1 MHQTYTNHEVT
12 MSRTIQ
18 GLAGLA
24 LLLGCAS
31 TPTVTDA
38 GTTGQASF
46 AKGKADEAK
55 ALADL
60 RQATAK
66 FHSFAAAGTAGW
78 STQITGCVSNPGVGA
93 MGFHYG
99 NVDLI
104 DGTVRPEAPQLLLYE
119 PQKDASMRLV
129 GVEYIIP
136 YSFVSRESDPPVLFG
151 QEFSQVDA
159 FGLWGLHV
167 WVWREN
173 PAGMYKPWNAK
184 VTCDNAPPSAR
195 MSHN

>member
-1 MHQTYTNHEVT
+1 
-12 MSRTIQ
+12 MSRTPQI
-18 GLAGLA
+18 LAALA
-24 LLLGCAS
+24 LLIGCGGTPTATDAS
-31 TPTVTDA
+31 TV
-38 GTTGQASF
+38 GQASF

-60 RQATAK
+60 RQATEK
-66 FHSFAAAGTAGW
+66 FHDFAAAEAAGW
-78 STQITGCVSNPGVGA
+78 STQITGCMSSTGEGA

-99 NVDLI
+99 NVGLI
-104 DGTVRPEAPQLLLYE
+104 DGTAQPEAPQLLLYE
-119 PQKDASMRLV
+119 PQKNGSMRLV

-136 YSFVSRESDPPVLFG
+136 YTFVSRESAPPVLFG

-173 PAGMYKPWNAK
+173 PAGIYKPWNAK
-184 VTCDNAPPSAR
+184 VTCDNAPVSAR

>member
-1 MHQTYTNHEVT
+1 MN
-12 MSRTIQ
+12 RKLCA
-18 GLAGLA
+18 LAGLA
-24 LLLGCAS
+24 LLIGCGGV
-31 TPTVTDA
+31 PTATDA
-38 GTTGQASF
+38 VTSGQGSF

-60 RQATAK
+60 RQATEK
-66 FHSFAAAGTAGW
+66 FHDFAAAEAAGW
-78 STQITGCVSNPGVGA
+78 STQITGCVSNSGVGA

-99 NVDLI
+99 NVSLI
-104 DGTVRPEAPQLLLYE
+104 NGTVRPDAPQLLLYE
-119 PQKDASMRLV
+119 PQKNGNMRLV

-136 YSFVSRESDPPVLFG
+136 YSFVSRDSPAPVLFG

-173 PAGMYKPWNAK
+173 PAGMYEAWNAK
-184 VTCDNAPPSAR
+184 VTCDNAPASAS
-195 MSHN
+195 MSHH

>member
-1 MHQTYTNHEVT
+1 MNYKLHA
-12 MSRTIQ
+12 
-18 GLAGLA
+18 LAGLA
-24 LLLGCAS
+24 MLIGCGGI
-31 TPTVTDA
+31 PTGTDSATA
-38 GTTGQASF
+38 GQVAF
-46 AKGKADEAK
+46 ARGKADEAK

-66 FHSFAAAGTAGW
+66 FHSFADAQAAGW
-78 STQITGCVSNPGVGA
+78 STQITGCVADPTAGA

-99 NVDLI
+99 NVSLI
-104 DGTVRPEAPQLLLYE
+104 DGTVRPDAPQLLLYE
-119 PQKDASMRLV
+119 PQKNGNMRLV

-136 YSFVSRESDPPVLFG
+136 YTFISRDSPAPVLFG

-173 PAGMYKPWNAK
+173 SAGMYKPWNAK
-184 VTCDNAPPSAR
+184 VTCANAPASAS
-195 MSHN
+195 MSHH